1 MTFRTRGLWRAA
13 SSSAMVPTP
22 ADFSGKRMIAS
33 LFVAFVAGTA
43 YARDKC
49 TAIHFA
55 PGHSSITVKGVARPE
70 QALCYSFAAAAGQ
83 TAILKVAGKNMIIS
97 VVGLGDAHAAW
108 TFTTKAQ
115 TYTFIVAQM
124 MRSVTS
130 EPYTV
135 SLSLK

>member
-55 PGHSSITVKGVARPE
+55 PGH
-70 QALCYSFAAAAGQ
+70 
-83 TAILKVAGKNMIIS
+83 
-97 VVGLGDAHAAW
+97 GDAHAAW